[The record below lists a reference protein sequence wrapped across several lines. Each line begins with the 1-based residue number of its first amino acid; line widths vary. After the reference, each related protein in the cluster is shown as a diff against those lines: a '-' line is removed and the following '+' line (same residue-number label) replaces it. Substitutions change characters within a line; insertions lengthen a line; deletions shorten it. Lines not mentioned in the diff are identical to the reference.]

1 MTKAKTR
8 GFVGVFAALLAACLA
23 FAVAPAAA
31 RADSALELT
40 NAPEGADGIQLL
52 ADDDIEMIQVSGTFH
67 YYYATQVVDLVNQ
80 QRAANGVPALTMD
93 EDLTEAAMLRAAE
106 LAVFFSHTR
115 PDGSSCFTVSPKAS
129 GENIAA
135 GSLTPD
141 GTMDQWMNS
150 TGHRENIL
158 RSSFS
163 SIGVGCFSLGDVTYW
178 VQLFGTG
185 AGEGSV
191 DPVVATGCA
200 TLYFDTAYVPV
211 DRVGFNLNEA
221 QVNPQPLAAGE
232 TYTLWLCIPNAG
244 WDAVFCTFDGDGLT
258 WESSDPS
265 VATVSST
272 GVVTGVSSGRA
283 TISAT
288 TWGGRTWSKT
298 FEVSGGA
305 VVPPVDDPV
314 TPPQLSEPEDVPG
327 YVEGENVVMW
337 RLYNPNTGEHFYTST
352 QSERADL
359 VAAGW
364 KDEGAG
370 WLAPID
376 GTPVYRL
383 YNSVIPGGDHHYT
396 RDKAEYD
403 MLVSVGWT
411 GEGIGWYSED
421 ESGAPIYRQYNPNAT
436 NGTHN
441 YTADASERDMLVSV
455 GWVDEGIGWY
465 GCR

>member
-1 MTKAKTR
+1 MTRAKTR
-8 GFVGVFAALLAACLA
+8 GPLGVVVALLVTCLA
-23 FAVAPAAA
+23 LVAAPVAA
-31 RADSALELT
+31 RAESTLTLT
-40 NAPEGADGIQLL
+40 NAPTSSDEVQLL
-52 ADDDIEMIQVSGTFH
+52 SWDDQIQVSGTFH
-67 YYYATQVVDLVNQ
+67 YYYATQVVELVNQ
-80 QRAANGVPALTMD
+80 QRAANGLPALTMD
-93 EDLTEAAMLRAAE
+93 AQLTEAAMVRAAE
-106 LAVFFSHTR
+106 LALYFSHTR

-135 GSLTPD
+135 GSSTPE
-141 GTMDQWMNS
+141 GTMTQWMNS
-150 TGHRENIL
+150 AGHRENIL

-191 DPVVATGCA
+191 DPVVATGYA

-221 QVNPQPLAAGE
+221 QVDPQPLAAGE
-232 TYTLWLCIPNAG
+232 SYTLWLCIPNVG
-244 WDAVFCTFDGDGLT
+244 WDAVFCTFDGACLT
-258 WESSDPS
+258 WTSSDPS
-265 VATVSST
+265 VAAVDVY
-272 GVVTGVSSGRA
+272 GVVTGVSAGRV

-298 FEVSGGA
+298 FVVEGGGA

-352 QSERADL
+352 QSERANL

-364 KDEGAG
+364 RDEGAG
-370 WLAPID
+370 WLAPVS

-441 YTADASERDMLVSV
+441 YTADASERDMLVSL